1 MSSAPTIDNFA
12 CSSNKTSFSTR
23 RPIMKVVLFGATGK
37 SGSRL
42 MKELVSRGHQVTAVA
57 RDTSTLP
64 ASPAYTIK
72 QDDLSNARHTAEVV
86 RGADAVISAYAPP
99 ANDTDA
105 LVGVTRRQVEA
116 VREAG
121 VDRLLVVGGAGGL
134 EVAPGISLIDSGH
147 LPEPW
152 LPIANSH
159 VKALDVLKKS
169 DVDWTYVAPAAFF
182 EPGTRTGKFRLG
194 KNQLITAANG
204 ESRIS
209 MEDYAIAM
217 VDELEQGAHRRQRV
231 SVGY

>member
-1 MSSAPTIDNFA
+1 
-12 CSSNKTSFSTR
+12 
-23 RPIMKVVLFGATGK
+23 MKVVLFGATGK

-42 MKELVSRGHQVTAVA
+42 MQELVTRGHQVTAVA
-57 RDTSTLP
+57 RDTSKLP
-64 ASPAYTIK
+64 ADSGLTVK
-72 QDDLSNARHTAEVV
+72 QDDLSDARHTAEVV

-105 LVGVTRRQVEA
+105 LVGVTQRQVQA
-116 VREAG
+116 VRAAG

-134 EVAPGISLIDSGH
+134 EVAPGVSLIDSGH
-147 LPEPW
+147 LPAAW

-159 VKALDVLKKS
+159 VKAFEVLQTS

-182 EPGTRTGKFRLG
+182 EPGTRTGKFRVG
-194 KNQLITAANG
+194 TDELITAANG

-217 VDELEQGAHRRQRV
+217 VDELEKGAHRRQRV